1 MQRKATQLLD
11 HRLVERLKKIVNSDE
26 TRFSITK
33 SLEEFCQ
40 DFNLG
45 EIKGRSLIFSE
56 AHKQEIRKVLETK
69 GYNVVRSINSKM
81 SRTEKLEYG
90 PNEKA
95 GGGGLKA
102 NRVSIKAYGDL
113 PLMIN
118 RNLVK
123 MPPKSH
129 LNIDASEL
137 TSCQHDCIILVENF
151 ENFNRFDETKIY
163 LSAQF
168 CNPLVI
174 YRGDKTESRLDAV
187 LAYIEHVN
195 LPVLAAVDI
204 DPYGLTNVAMIKNL
218 VAILCPDNDALSE
231 LFSFSKTRRADLYEK
246 HYLGCHDFLEAIP
259 HSHPCRKLWDLIKEY
274 KAGIVQEQFLRL
286 GLPLQLWQ

>member
-1 MQRKATQLLD
+1 MQLLD
-11 HRLVERLKKIVNSDE
+11 HRLVEKLKRIVNSDE
-26 TRFSITK
+26 TRFTITK

-40 DFNLG
+40 NFNLG
-45 EIKGRSLIFSE
+45 AIKGKSVIFSNT
-56 AHKQEIRKVLETK
+56 HKQEIRKVLETK
-69 GYNVVRSINSKM
+69 GHNVDMPINSKM

-95 GGGGLKA
+95 AGGVLKV
-102 NRVSIKAYGDL
+102 NRISIKAYSDL
-113 PLMIN
+113 PLLIN
-118 RNLVK
+118 RTIVK
-123 MPPKSH
+123 LPKKSH

-137 TSCQHDCIILVENF
+137 TSCQHNCIILVENY
-151 ENFNRFDETKIY
+151 ENFNRFDETKIH
-163 LSAQF
+163 LPAQF

-174 YRGDKTESRLDAV
+174 YRGDKSESRLDAV
-187 LAYIEHVN
+187 LAYMEHVN

-204 DPYGLTNVAMIKNL
+204 DPFGLTNVAMVKNL
-218 VAILCPDNDALSE
+218 AAVLCPANDALIE
-231 LFSFSKTRRADLYEK
+231 LFSSGKTRRSDLYEL
-246 HYLGCHDFLEAIP
+246 HYLGCHNLLEATS

>member
-1 MQRKATQLLD
+1 MQLLD
-11 HRLVERLKKIVNSDE
+11 HRLVEKLKKIVNSDDA
-26 TRFSITK
+26 RFSKTK
-33 SLEEFCQ
+33 LLEEFCQ

-45 EIKGRSLIFSE
+45 GIKGQSVVFSD
-56 AHKQEIRKVLETK
+56 AHKHEIRKLLETK
-69 GYNVVRSINSKM
+69 GHNVDKSINSKM

-95 GGGGLKA
+95 ACGSLKV
-102 NRVSIKAYGDL
+102 NRISIKAYADL

-123 MPPKSH
+123 LPKKSH
-129 LNIDASEL
+129 LNIEASEL
-137 TSCQHDCIILVENF
+137 TSCQHNCIILVENY
-151 ENFNRFDETKIY
+151 ENFNRFDETKIH
-163 LSAQF
+163 LPAQF

-174 YRGDKTESRLDAV
+174 YRGDKSESRLDAV

-195 LPVLAAVDI
+195 LPVLAAVDL
-204 DPYGLTNVAMIKNL
+204 DPYGLTNVAMIRNL
-218 VAILCPDNDALSE
+218 AAILCPDGDALIE
-231 LFSFSKTRRADLYEK
+231 LFSSGRIRRADLYEK
-246 HYLGCHDFLEAIP
+246 HYLGCHSILEATSY
-259 HSHPCRKLWDLIKEY
+259 SHPCRKLWDLIKEY